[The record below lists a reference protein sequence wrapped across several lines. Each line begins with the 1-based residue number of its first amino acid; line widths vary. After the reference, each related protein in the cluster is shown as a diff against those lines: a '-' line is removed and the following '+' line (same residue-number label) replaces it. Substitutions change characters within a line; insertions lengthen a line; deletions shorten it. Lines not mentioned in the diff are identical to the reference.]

1 MAVTERLDALQRRF
15 RALGFPIAVV
25 YKFFD
30 DQGNYLAALIAYYGF
45 LSFFPLLLLLSS
57 ILGYTLA
64 GNPDLQRQVLDSALS
79 QFPVIG
85 QQLTSPTGLKGNATA
100 VVVGIAASL
109 YGGMGVAQAVQYA
122 MNTAWNVPIV
132 HRPNP
137 VLARLRSLLLL
148 AAGGLAII
156 TTTILAGLGAGTPVG
171 GLDLDLELQL
181 LSVVLSVLI
190 NAGVLMLVFRIATAR
205 RLSLRDTAPGALL
218 GALIWLLLQSF
229 GTAYID
235 QVVRGTT
242 ATNGVFAVVL
252 GMLAWIYLSAIAVIL
267 CAEVNVV
274 RVKHLYPRA
283 LLTPF
288 TDDVDLTH
296 GDARAYTDAA
306 TAQRA
311 KGFQS
316 VDVSFEGEGR
326 DAQGRRI
333 RRSRGAEERRGGVAD
348 RRH

>member
-1 MAVTERLDALQRRF
+1 MSVTERLDRAQRRHPV
-15 RALGFPIAVV
+15 LGFPLAVV

-57 ILGYTLA
+57 ILGYVLS
-64 GNPDLQRQVLDSALS
+64 GDPELQQRVLTSALS

-85 QQLTSPTGLKGNATA
+85 QQLTSPTGLQGSATA
-100 VVVGIAASL
+100 VVVGIVGSL

-122 MNTAWNVPIV
+122 MNTAWDVPIV

-148 AAGGLAII
+148 AAGGLAVV
-156 TTTILAGLGAGTPVG
+156 TTTVLAGLGAGTSVG
-171 GLDLDLELQL
+171 GIELGVGLQL
-181 LSVVLSVLI
+181 LSVLLSVLI
-190 NAGVLMLVFRIATAR
+190 NAGVLVLVFRIATAR
-205 RLSLRDTAPGALL
+205 RLSVREAAPGAICA
-218 GALIWLLLQSF
+218 ALIWLLLQSF
-229 GTAYID
+229 GAAYISR
-235 QVVRGTT
+235 VVNGAS
-242 ATNGVFAVVL
+242 ATNGVFALVL
-252 GMLAWIYLSAIAVIL
+252 GMLAWIYLSAFAVML
-267 CAEVNVV
+267 CVEINVV

-283 LLTPF
+283 LMTPF
-288 TDDVDLTH
+288 TDDVDLTR

-316 VDVSFEGEGR
+316 VDVSFEAEGR
-326 DAQGRRI
+326 DAQGRRT
-333 RRSRGAEERRGGVAD
+333 RRGK
-348 RRH
+348 